1 MLSINAKV
9 HNHFDFVVQDV
20 QTGKVKQTARA
31 YNIVLDT
38 YFSYVLNSRNP
49 LHSITLGI
57 GTGEP
62 ATTDT
67 ALFSAIITKQ
77 ATEVEKQIEYPTS
90 YVKKK
95 IVLEPTEC
103 VGQDITEVG
112 FVGNYY
118 YYGNRYDLVTH
129 AMLKDAEGNQIVVHK
144 TEEDIIT
151 VYATFYATIGTE
163 TGGKYLLP
171 TAEKNT
177 VLSNMLFGGGYAAN
191 YTLGMSPNIQTADDL
206 ELTNVLVTSTKSVN
220 RAIDEENNQWIFP
233 LTRWNYT
240 EGNTHVI
247 SCIGAPNIAAWPLP
261 NPDVMPNITLTDI
274 QIANGDGE
282 TTEFSCPI
290 PIVVKNSEVIR
301 VNGVLMTSG
310 NDYEFD
316 YENNSSEYPELFVS
330 ADPFNYDISGGN
342 GIVGN
347 LNYRITYRFAA
358 WDSRSGNSEAIDAE
372 HPLVFDFRKRINV
385 NRVILDAGALA
396 GGTTIVGLEY
406 SDDGEVWTEVCNS
419 GEAKSAGYVAI
430 DAFLDAD
437 ISARFWRITSTGS
450 VYNTKLASFKWGHV
464 SPGIKFKTAPADGA
478 AITMNCDIDRPLKNE
493 NWMLDFTFAVKFARG

>member
-77 ATEVEKQIEYPTS
+77 ATEVEKKIEYPTS

-191 YTLGMSPNIQTADDL
+191 YPQKPLS
-206 ELTNVLVTSTKSVN
+206 
-220 RAIDEENNQWIFP
+220 EESWKRQQQCMCRNCISGLFSSFP
-233 LTRWNYT
+233 LSVRRISYISQQTKMLYT
-240 EGNTHVI
+240 V
-247 SCIGAPNIAAWPLP
+247 
-261 NPDVMPNITLTDI
+261 
-274 QIANGDGE
+274 
-282 TTEFSCPI
+282 
-290 PIVVKNSEVIR
+290 
-301 VNGVLMTSG
+301 MTSMLL
-310 NDYEFD
+310 DMFALRE
-316 YENNSSEYPELFVS
+316 
-330 ADPFNYDISGGN
+330 
-342 GIVGN
+342 
-347 LNYRITYRFAA
+347 ITAK
-358 WDSRSGNSEAIDAE
+358 
-372 HPLVFDFRKRINV
+372 LTQFRV
-385 NRVILDAGALA
+385 
-396 GGTTIVGLEY
+396 E
-406 SDDGEVWTEVCNS
+406 E
-419 GEAKSAGYVAI
+419 
-430 DAFLDAD
+430 
-437 ISARFWRITSTGS
+437 
-450 VYNTKLASFKWGHV
+450 
-464 SPGIKFKTAPADGA
+464 
-478 AITMNCDIDRPLKNE
+478 
-493 NWMLDFTFAVKFARG
+493 